1 MSEPQKLE
9 GPLIQLKG
17 IEKRYQSGEQE
28 VTVLHPL
35 DLCIQAGEMV
45 AIVGASGSGKS
56 TLMNLLGCLD
66 RPSAGQYL
74 FRGQDTAR
82 LDALALARLRCHHFG
97 FIFQRYH
104 LLPHLDATANVE
116 IPAVYAGTARAER
129 QQRARALLSRLG
141 LADRSHHRPGQLSG
155 GQQQRVSIA
164 RALANGGEVILAD
177 EPTGALDSHSGK
189 EVMAILKELH
199 AQGHTIILV
208 THDMAVA
215 NHADRIITLRDG
227 RVVED
232 SAQPAKSAD
241 QAGRI
246 DTLRDGRVVE
256 DSGQAAK
263 SANHA
268 DRIDTL
274 RDERAAEENGQDA
287 PAAQGTALPQAGVTK
302 AAGKP
307 SKGAIPPHIA
317 PAKGS
322 KLGWD
327 RYREAARMAVHA
339 MLAHRMRTFLTML
352 GIIIGI
358 AAVVSVVA
366 LGQGARAKV
375 INDINAMGTNTID
388 IFPGKDWGDEKAA
401 SIQTLNERDL
411 DALLGQPYLE
421 GASPQI
427 ATSGQLRYRNKTST
441 GNVVGV
447 GSDFF
452 RVKGMT
458 LTQGRLFDERDIQ
471 SRTAVAVVDGKT
483 IESLLGKEDPVGQVV
498 LVGTLP
504 VRIIGVVAQET
515 GFGRS
520 SQSVSIWLPYSAV
533 MSRLISQN
541 HFSQI
546 TIRVKDGIQPALA
559 EQAAV
564 ALLTQRHGVKDFF
577 TFSSD
582 SIIKSVEK
590 TTATMTLLVS
600 AIAVIS
606 LIVGGVGVMNIM
618 LVSVVERTREIG
630 IRIAVGAR
638 QSDILQQFLIEAV
651 MVSLLGGLLGIGLA
665 LLIGFV
671 FSLFVESFQMSF
683 SLFSI
688 LMAFGCSSLIGILFG
703 YLPARNAARLDPVE
717 ALARE

>member
-1 MSEPQKLE
+1 MSE
-9 GPLIQLKG
+9 PLIQLQG
-17 IEKRYQSGEQE
+17 IERCYQSGEQE
-28 VTVLHPL
+28 VTVLHPM
-35 DLCIQAGEMV
+35 DLTIEAGEMI

-66 RPSAGQYL
+66 RPSAGRYL
-74 FRGQDTAR
+74 FRGQDTAT
-82 LDALALARLRCHHFG
+82 LDALSLARLRCHHFG

-104 LLPHLDATANVE
+104 LLPHLNAAANVE
-116 IPAVYAGTARAER
+116 IPAVYAGASRPER
-129 QQRARALLSRLG
+129 QARSQALLARLG
-141 LADRSHHRPGQLSG
+141 LSDRSHHTPGQLSG

-177 EPTGALDSHSGK
+177 EPTGALDSQSGK

-215 NHADRIITLRDG
+215 SHADRIITLRDG
-227 RVVED
+227 RV
-232 SAQPAKSAD
+232 
-241 QAGRI
+241 
-246 DTLRDGRVVE
+246 LE
-256 DSGQAAK
+256 DSGKPATATAPLT
-263 SANHA
+263 SAP
-268 DRIDTL
+268 
-274 RDERAAEENGQDA
+274 
-287 PAAQGTALPQAGVTK
+287 PAARAG
-302 AAGKP
+302 GND
-307 SKGAIPPHIA
+307 
-317 PAKGS
+317 
-322 KLGWD
+322 WD
-327 RYREAARMAVHA
+327 RYREAGRMALHA

-366 LGQGARAKV
+366 LGQGTRAKV
-375 INDINAMGTNTID
+375 IDQINAMGTNTID

-401 SIQTLNERDL
+401 SIQTLNKRDL

-427 ATSGQLRYRNKTST
+427 ASPGQLRYRNKTSS
-441 GNVVGV
+441 GSIVGV

-452 RVKGMT
+452 RVKGMK
-458 LTQGRLFDERDIQ
+458 LTSGRLFDERDIQ
-471 SRTAVAVVDGKT
+471 NRAAVAVVDGKT
-483 IESLLGKEDPVGQVV
+483 IKSLLGEEDPVGQVV

-504 VRIIGVVAQET
+504 VRIIGVVEEET

-520 SQSVSIWLPYSAV
+520 SQSVNVWLPYSAV

-541 HFSQI
+541 HFSQL
-546 TIRVKDGIQPALA
+546 TIRVKDGVQPALA
-559 EQAAV
+559 EQAAIE
-564 ALLTQRHGVKDFF
+564 LLTQRHGVKDFF

-651 MVSLLGGLLGIGLA
+651 MVSLLGGLLGVGVS
-665 LLIGFV
+665 LLIGLL
-671 FSLFVESFQMSF
+671 FSLFVESIQMQF

>member
-1 MSEPQKLE
+1 M
-9 GPLIQLKG
+9 IQLKG
-17 IEKRYQSGEQE
+17 IERRYQSGEQE

-35 DLCIQAGEMV
+35 DLTIEAGEMI

-74 FRGQDTAR
+74 FRGQDTAT
-82 LDALALARLRCHHFG
+82 LDALSLARLRCHHFG

-104 LLPHLDATANVE
+104 LLPHLNAAANVE
-116 IPAVYAGTARAER
+116 IPAVYAGTSRPDRQARSN
-129 QQRARALLSRLG
+129 ALLTRLG
-141 LADRSHHRPGQLSG
+141 LSDRSHHTPGQLSG

-177 EPTGALDSHSGK
+177 EPTGALDSQSGK

-215 NHADRIITLRDG
+215 SHADRIITLRDG
-227 RVVED
+227 RV
-232 SAQPAKSAD
+232 
-241 QAGRI
+241 
-246 DTLRDGRVVE
+246 LE
-256 DSGQAAK
+256 DSGKPATTTA
-263 SANHA
+263 
-268 DRIDTL
+268 RL
-274 RDERAAEENGQDA
+274 
-287 PAAQGTALPQAGVTK
+287 PAASP
-302 AAGKP
+302 AARASGND
-307 SKGAIPPHIA
+307 
-317 PAKGS
+317 
-322 KLGWD
+322 WD
-327 RYREAARMAVHA
+327 RYREAGRMALHA

-375 INDINAMGTNTID
+375 VDQINAMGTNTID

-401 SIQTLNERDL
+401 SIQTLNKRDL

-427 ATSGQLRYRNKTST
+427 ASSGQLRYRNKTSS
-441 GNVVGV
+441 GSIVGV

-452 RVKGMT
+452 RVKGMK
-458 LTQGRLFDERDIQ
+458 LTSGRLFDERDIQ
-471 SRTAVAVVDGKT
+471 NRAAVAVVDGKT

-504 VRIIGVVAQET
+504 VRIIGVVEEET

-520 SQSVSIWLPYSAV
+520 SQSVNVWLPYSAV

-541 HFSQI
+541 HFSQL
-546 TIRVKDGIQPALA
+546 TIRVKDGVQPALA
-559 EQAAV
+559 EQAAIE
-564 ALLTQRHGVKDFF
+564 LLTQRHGVKDFF

-651 MVSLLGGLLGIGLA
+651 MVSLLGGMLGVGVSLFIGL
-665 LLIGFV
+665 L
-671 FSLFVESFQMSF
+671 FSLFVESIQMQF

>member
-1 MSEPQKLE
+1 M
-9 GPLIQLKG
+9 IQLKG
-17 IEKRYQSGEQE
+17 IERRYQSGEQE

-35 DLCIQAGEMV
+35 DLTIEAGEMI

-66 RPSAGQYL
+66 RPSSGQYL
-74 FRGQDTAR
+74 FRGQDTAT
-82 LDALALARLRCHHFG
+82 LDALSLARLRCHHFG

-104 LLPHLDATANVE
+104 LLPHLNAAANVE
-116 IPAVYAGTARAER
+116 IPAVYAGTPRTER
-129 QQRARALLSRLG
+129 QARSQALLTRLG
-141 LADRSHHRPGQLSG
+141 LSDRSHHTPSQLSG

-177 EPTGALDSHSGK
+177 EPTGALDSQSGK

-208 THDMAVA
+208 THDMEVA
-215 NHADRIITLRDG
+215 SHADRIITLKDG
-227 RVVED
+227 RV
-232 SAQPAKSAD
+232 Q
-241 QAGRI
+241 
-246 DTLRDGRVVE
+246 E
-256 DSGQAAK
+256 DSGRK
-263 SANHA
+263 
-268 DRIDTL
+268 
-274 RDERAAEENGQDA
+274 
-287 PAAQGTALPQAGVTK
+287 PAAAPVTPTAVP
-302 AAGKP
+302 AGKE
-307 SKGAIPPHIA
+307 GAGHD
-317 PAKGS
+317 
-322 KLGWD
+322 WD
-327 RYREAARMAVHA
+327 RYREAARMALHA

-375 INDINAMGTNTID
+375 IDQINAMGTNTID

-401 SIQTLNERDL
+401 SIQTLNKRDL

-427 ATSGQLRYRNKTST
+427 AAPGQLRYRNKTSS
-441 GNVVGV
+441 GSIVGV
-447 GSDFF
+447 GNDFF
-452 RVKGMT
+452 RVKGMK
-458 LTQGRLFDERDIQ
+458 LTNGRLFDERDIQ
-471 SRTAVAVVDGKT
+471 NRAAVAVVDGKT
-483 IESLLGKEDPVGQVV
+483 IESLLGKQDPVGQVV

-504 VRIIGVVAQET
+504 VRIIGVVEEET

-520 SQSVSIWLPYSAV
+520 SQSVNVWLPYSAV

-541 HFSQI
+541 HFSQL
-546 TIRVKDGIQPALA
+546 TIRVKDGVQPALA
-559 EQAAV
+559 EQAAIE
-564 ALLTQRHGVKDFF
+564 LLTQRHGVKDFF

-651 MVSLLGGLLGIGLA
+651 MVSLLGGMLGVGVSLFIGL
-665 LLIGFV
+665 L
-671 FSLFVESFQMSF
+671 FSLFVESIQMHF

>member
-1 MSEPQKLE
+1 MSEP
-9 GPLIQLKG
+9 LIRLKG
-17 IEKRYQSGEQE
+17 IERRYQSGEHE

-35 DLCIQAGEMV
+35 DLAIDAGEMV

-66 RPSAGQYL
+66 RPSGGQYL
-74 FRGQDTAR
+74 FRGQDTAT
-82 LDALALARLRCHHFG
+82 LDALSLARLRCHHFG

-104 LLPHLDATANVE
+104 LLPHLDAAANVE
-116 IPAVYAGTARAER
+116 IPAIYAGTARLDR
-129 QQRARALLSRLG
+129 QARARTLLTRLG
-141 LADRSHHRPGQLSG
+141 LQDRSHHRPGQLSG

-177 EPTGALDSHSGK
+177 EPTGALDSQSGK
-189 EVMAILKELH
+189 EVMTILKELH

-215 NHADRIITLRDG
+215 SHADRIITLRDG

-232 SAQPAKSAD
+232 SS
-241 QAGRI
+241 
-246 DTLRDGRVVE
+246 
-256 DSGQAAK
+256 
-263 SANHA
+263 H
-268 DRIDTL
+268 
-274 RDERAAEENGQDA
+274 RAADDNAASPSGAPAHPLPGDGSQLAAPSVGQDA
-287 PAAQGTALPQAGVTK
+287 QGTG
-302 AAGKP
+302 AAVRTA
-307 SKGAIPPHIA
+307 SR
-317 PAKGS
+317 
-322 KLGWD
+322 GWD
-327 RYREAARMAVHA
+327 RYREAGRMALHA

-375 INDINAMGTNTID
+375 IDDINAMGTNTID

-427 ATSGQLRYRNKTST
+427 ATSGQLRYRNKTSS
-441 GNVVGV
+441 GSVIGV
-447 GSDFF
+447 GNDFF

-458 LTQGRLFDERDIQ
+458 LTQGRLLDERDIRN
-471 SRTAVAVVDGKT
+471 RTAVAVVDGKT
-483 IESLLGKEDPVGQVV
+483 IESLLGKVDPVGQVV

-504 VRIIGVVAQET
+504 VRIVGVVTQET

-520 SQSVSIWLPYSAV
+520 SQSVNVWLPYSAV
-533 MSRLISQN
+533 MSRLLSQQ
-541 HFSQI
+541 HFTQI
-546 TIRVKDGIQPALA
+546 TIRVKDGVQPALA

-582 SIIKSVEK
+582 SIVKSVEK
-590 TTATMTLLVS
+590 TTATLTLLVS

-665 LLIGFV
+665 LLIGAL
-671 FSLFVESFQMSF
+671 FSLLVESFQMRF

>member
-1 MSEPQKLE
+1 MSE
-9 GPLIQLKG
+9 PLIQLKG
-17 IEKRYQSGEQE
+17 IERRYQSGEQE

-35 DLCIQAGEMV
+35 DLTIEAGEMI

-66 RPSAGQYL
+66 RPSSGQYL
-74 FRGQDTAR
+74 FRGQDTAT
-82 LDALALARLRCHHFG
+82 LDALSLARLRCHHFG

-104 LLPHLDATANVE
+104 LLPHLNAAANVE
-116 IPAVYAGTARAER
+116 IPAVYAGTPRAER
-129 QQRARALLSRLG
+129 QARSQALLTRLG
-141 LADRSHHRPGQLSG
+141 LRDRSHHTPSQLSG

-177 EPTGALDSHSGK
+177 EPTGALDSQSGK

-208 THDMAVA
+208 THDMEVA
-215 NHADRIITLRDG
+215 NHADRIITLKDG
-227 RVVED
+227 RV
-232 SAQPAKSAD
+232 Q
-241 QAGRI
+241 
-246 DTLRDGRVVE
+246 E
-256 DSGQAAK
+256 DSGRKPAAVPVTPT
-263 SANHA
+263 A
-268 DRIDTL
+268 
-274 RDERAAEENGQDA
+274 A
-287 PAAQGTALPQAGVTK
+287 PAGKEGAG
-302 AAGKP
+302 
-307 SKGAIPPHIA
+307 H
-317 PAKGS
+317 
-322 KLGWD
+322 GWD
-327 RYREAARMAVHA
+327 RYREAARMALHA

-375 INDINAMGTNTID
+375 IDQINAMGTNTID

-401 SIQTLNERDL
+401 SIQTLNKRDL

-427 ATSGQLRYRNKTST
+427 AAPGQLRYRNKTSS
-441 GNVVGV
+441 GSIVGV
-447 GSDFF
+447 GNDFF
-452 RVKGMT
+452 RVKGMK
-458 LTQGRLFDERDIQ
+458 LTNGRLFDERDIQ
-471 SRTAVAVVDGKT
+471 NRAAVAVVDGKT
-483 IESLLGKEDPVGQVV
+483 IESLLGKQDPVGQVV

-504 VRIIGVVAQET
+504 VRIIGVVEEET

-520 SQSVSIWLPYSAV
+520 SQSVNVWLPYSAV

-541 HFSQI
+541 HFSQL
-546 TIRVKDGIQPALA
+546 TIRVKDGVQPALA
-559 EQAAV
+559 EQAAIE
-564 ALLTQRHGVKDFF
+564 LLTQRHGVKDFF

-651 MVSLLGGLLGIGLA
+651 MVSLLGGMLGVGVSLFIGL
-665 LLIGFV
+665 L
-671 FSLFVESFQMSF
+671 FSLFVESIQMHF

>member
-1 MSEPQKLE
+1 MSE
-9 GPLIQLKG
+9 PLIQLKG
-17 IEKRYQSGEQE
+17 IERRYQSGEQE

-35 DLCIQAGEMV
+35 DLTIEAGEMI

-66 RPSAGQYL
+66 RPSSGQYL
-74 FRGQDTAR
+74 FRGQDTAT
-82 LDALALARLRCHHFG
+82 LDALSLARLRCHHFG

-104 LLPHLDATANVE
+104 LLPHLNAAANVE
-116 IPAVYAGTARAER
+116 IPAVYAGTPRAER
-129 QQRARALLSRLG
+129 QARSQALLTRLG
-141 LADRSHHRPGQLSG
+141 LSDRSHHTPSQLSG

-177 EPTGALDSHSGK
+177 EPTGALDSQSGK

-208 THDMAVA
+208 THDMEVA
-215 NHADRIITLRDG
+215 SHADRIITLKDG
-227 RVVED
+227 RV
-232 SAQPAKSAD
+232 Q
-241 QAGRI
+241 
-246 DTLRDGRVVE
+246 E
-256 DSGQAAK
+256 DSGRKQAAVPVTPT
-263 SANHA
+263 A
-268 DRIDTL
+268 
-274 RDERAAEENGQDA
+274 A
-287 PAAQGTALPQAGVTK
+287 PAGKEGAG
-302 AAGKP
+302 
-307 SKGAIPPHIA
+307 HD
-317 PAKGS
+317 
-322 KLGWD
+322 WD
-327 RYREAARMAVHA
+327 RYREAARMALHA

-375 INDINAMGTNTID
+375 IDQINAMGTNTID

-401 SIQTLNERDL
+401 SIQTLNKRDL

-427 ATSGQLRYRNKTST
+427 AAPGQLRYRNKTSS
-441 GNVVGV
+441 GSIVGV
-447 GSDFF
+447 GNDFF
-452 RVKGMT
+452 RVKGMK
-458 LTQGRLFDERDIQ
+458 LTNGRLFDERDIQ
-471 SRTAVAVVDGKT
+471 NRAAVAVVDGKT
-483 IESLLGKEDPVGQVV
+483 IESLLGKQDPVGQVV

-504 VRIIGVVAQET
+504 VRIIGVVEEET

-520 SQSVSIWLPYSAV
+520 SQSVNVWLPYSAV

-541 HFSQI
+541 HFSQL
-546 TIRVKDGIQPALA
+546 TIRVKDGVQPALA
-559 EQAAV
+559 EQAAIE
-564 ALLTQRHGVKDFF
+564 LLTQRHGVKDFF

-651 MVSLLGGLLGIGLA
+651 MVSLMGGMLGVGVSLFIGLL
-665 LLIGFV
+665 
-671 FSLFVESFQMSF
+671 FSLFVESIQMHF

>member
-1 MSEPQKLE
+1 MSEP
-9 GPLIQLKG
+9 LIRLKG
-17 IEKRYQSGEQE
+17 IERRYQSGEHE

-35 DLCIQAGEMV
+35 DLAIDAGEMV

-66 RPSAGQYL
+66 RPSGGQYL
-74 FRGQDTAR
+74 FRGQDTAT
-82 LDALALARLRCHHFG
+82 LDALSLARLRCHHFG

-104 LLPHLDATANVE
+104 LLPHLDAAANVE
-116 IPAVYAGTARAER
+116 IPAIYAGTARLDR
-129 QQRARALLSRLG
+129 QARARTLLTRLG
-141 LADRSHHRPGQLSG
+141 LQDRSHHRPGQLSG

-177 EPTGALDSHSGK
+177 EPTGALDSQSGK

-215 NHADRIITLRDG
+215 SHADRIITLRDG

-232 SAQPAKSAD
+232 SGHRATDDNAASPSGAPAHPLP
-241 QAGRI
+241 G
-246 DTLRDGRVVE
+246 DGSQLAPPSV
-256 DSGQAAK
+256 
-263 SANHA
+263 
-268 DRIDTL
+268 
-274 RDERAAEENGQDA
+274 GQDA
-287 PAAQGTALPQAGVTK
+287 QGT
-302 AAGKP
+302 
-307 SKGAIPPHIA
+307 GAVVRTA
-317 PAKGS
+317 S
-322 KLGWD
+322 RGWD
-327 RYREAARMAVHA
+327 RYREAGRMALHA

-375 INDINAMGTNTID
+375 IDDINAMGTNTID

-427 ATSGQLRYRNKTST
+427 ATSGQLRYRNKTSS
-441 GNVVGV
+441 GSVIGV
-447 GSDFF
+447 GNDFF

-458 LTQGRLFDERDIQ
+458 LTQGRLLDERDIRN
-471 SRTAVAVVDGKT
+471 RTAVAVVDGKT
-483 IESLLGKEDPVGQVV
+483 IESLLGKVDPVGQVV

-504 VRIIGVVAQET
+504 VRIVGVVTQET

-520 SQSVSIWLPYSAV
+520 SQSVNVWLPYSAV
-533 MSRLISQN
+533 MSRLLSQQ
-541 HFSQI
+541 HFTQI
-546 TIRVKDGIQPALA
+546 TIRVKDGVQSALA

-582 SIIKSVEK
+582 SIVKSVEK
-590 TTATMTLLVS
+590 TTATLTLLVS

-665 LLIGFV
+665 LLIGAL
-671 FSLFVESFQMSF
+671 FSLLVESFQMRF

>member
-1 MSEPQKLE
+1 MSET
-9 GPLIQLKG
+9 LIQLKG
-17 IEKRYQSGEQE
+17 IERRYQSGEHE

-35 DLCIQAGEMV
+35 DLTIEAGEMI

-74 FRGQDTAR
+74 FRGQDTAT
-82 LDALALARLRCHHFG
+82 LDALSLARLRCHHFG

-104 LLPHLDATANVE
+104 LLPHLNAAANVE
-116 IPAVYAGTARAER
+116 IPAVYAGASRPAR
-129 QQRARALLSRLG
+129 QARSQALLARLG
-141 LADRSHHRPGQLSG
+141 LSDRSHHTPGQLSG

-177 EPTGALDSHSGK
+177 EPTGALDSQSGK

-215 NHADRIITLRDG
+215 SHADRIITLRDG
-227 RVVED
+227 RV
-232 SAQPAKSAD
+232 
-241 QAGRI
+241 
-246 DTLRDGRVVE
+246 LE
-256 DSGQAAK
+256 DSGKPATATAPIQPAP
-263 SANHA
+263 
-268 DRIDTL
+268 
-274 RDERAAEENGQDA
+274 
-287 PAAQGTALPQAGVTK
+287 PAARAG
-302 AAGKP
+302 GND
-307 SKGAIPPHIA
+307 
-317 PAKGS
+317 
-322 KLGWD
+322 WD
-327 RYREAARMAVHA
+327 RYREAGRMALHA

-375 INDINAMGTNTID
+375 IEQINAMGTNTIE

-401 SIQTLNERDL
+401 SIQTLNKRDL

-427 ATSGQLRYRNKTST
+427 TSPGQLRYRNKTSS
-441 GNVVGV
+441 GSIVGV

-452 RVKGMT
+452 RVKGMK
-458 LTQGRLFDERDIQ
+458 LTSGRLFDERDIQ
-471 SRTAVAVVDGKT
+471 NRAAMAVVDSKT
-483 IESLLGKEDPVGQVV
+483 IKSLLGEKDPVGQVV

-504 VRIIGVVAQET
+504 VRIIGVVEEET

-520 SQSVSIWLPYSAV
+520 GQSVNIWLPYSAV

-541 HFSQI
+541 HFSQL
-546 TIRVKDGIQPALA
+546 TIRVKDGVQPALA
-559 EQAAV
+559 EQAV
-564 ALLTQRHGVKDFF
+564 IALLTQRHGVKDFF

-582 SIIKSVEK
+582 NIIKSVEK

-651 MVSLLGGLLGIGLA
+651 MVSLLGGMLGVGVS
-665 LLIGFV
+665 LLIGLL
-671 FSLFVESFQMSF
+671 FSLFVESIQMQF

>member
-1 MSEPQKLE
+1 MSE
-9 GPLIQLKG
+9 PLIQLKG
-17 IEKRYQSGEQE
+17 IERRYQSGEHE

-35 DLCIQAGEMV
+35 DLTIAAGEMV

-66 RPSAGQYL
+66 RPSGGQYL
-74 FRGQDTAR
+74 FRGQDTAG

-104 LLPHLDATANVE
+104 LLPHLDAAANVE
-116 IPAVYAGTARAER
+116 IPAIYAGTSRPER
-129 QQRARALLSRLG
+129 QIRARTLLTRLG
-141 LADRSHHRPGQLSG
+141 LSDRSHHRPGQLSG

-199 AQGHTIILV
+199 EQGHTIILV

-215 NHADRIITLRDG
+215 NHANRIITLRDG

-232 SAQPAKSAD
+232 SGQPAASPVISASQAHGEESQQIPQAAVD
-241 QAGRI
+241 QVSSG
-246 DTLRDGRVVE
+246 LP
-256 DSGQAAK
+256 GQAANQEVREP
-263 SANHA
+263 AP
-268 DRIDTL
+268 DRI
-274 RDERAAEENGQDA
+274 A
-287 PAAQGTALPQAGVTK
+287 TASVARR
-302 AAGKP
+302 
-307 SKGAIPPHIA
+307 
-317 PAKGS
+317 GS
-322 KLGWD
+322 QGWD
-327 RYREAARMAVHA
+327 RYREAGRMALHA

-375 INDINAMGTNTID
+375 IDDINAMGTNTID

-427 ATSGQLRYRNKTST
+427 ATSGQLRYRNKTSS
-441 GNVVGV
+441 GSVVGV

-458 LTQGRLFDERDIQ
+458 LTQGRLLDERDIR

-483 IESLLGKEDPVGQVV
+483 ITSLLGKTDPVGQVV

-504 VRIIGVVAQET
+504 VRIIGVVEEET

-520 SQSVSIWLPYSAV
+520 SQSVNVWLPYSAV

-541 HFSQI
+541 HFSQL
-546 TIRVKDGIQPALA
+546 TIRVKDGVQPALA

-582 SIIKSVEK
+582 SIVKSVEK
-590 TTATMTLLVS
+590 TTATLTLLVS

-665 LLIGFV
+665 MFIGFI
-671 FSLFVESFQMSF
+671 FSLLVESFQMRF

>member
-1 MSEPQKLE
+1 MSEP
-9 GPLIQLKG
+9 LIRLKG
-17 IEKRYQSGEQE
+17 IERRYQSGEHE

-35 DLCIQAGEMV
+35 DLAIDAGEMV

-66 RPSAGQYL
+66 RPSGGQYL
-74 FRGQDTAR
+74 FRGQDTAT
-82 LDALALARLRCHHFG
+82 LDALSLARLRCHHFG

-104 LLPHLDATANVE
+104 LLPHLDAAANVE
-116 IPAVYAGTARAER
+116 IPAIYAGTARLDR
-129 QQRARALLSRLG
+129 QARARTLLTRLG
-141 LADRSHHRPGQLSG
+141 LQDRSHHRPGQLSG

-177 EPTGALDSHSGK
+177 EPTGALDSQSGK

-215 NHADRIITLRDG
+215 SHADRIITLRDG

-232 SAQPAKSAD
+232 SGHRATDDNAASPSGAQAHPLP
-241 QAGRI
+241 G
-246 DTLRDGRVVE
+246 DG
-256 DSGQAAK
+256 SQLAAP
-263 SANHA
+263 SV
-268 DRIDTL
+268 
-274 RDERAAEENGQDA
+274 GQDA
-287 PAAQGTALPQAGVTK
+287 QGTG
-302 AAGKP
+302 AAVRTA
-307 SKGAIPPHIA
+307 SR
-317 PAKGS
+317 
-322 KLGWD
+322 GWD
-327 RYREAARMAVHA
+327 RYREAGRMALHA

-375 INDINAMGTNTID
+375 IDDINAMGTNTID

-427 ATSGQLRYRNKTST
+427 ATSGQLRYRNKTSS
-441 GNVVGV
+441 GSVIGV
-447 GSDFF
+447 GNDFF

-458 LTQGRLFDERDIQ
+458 LTQGRLLDERDIRN
-471 SRTAVAVVDGKT
+471 RTAVAVVDGKT
-483 IESLLGKEDPVGQVV
+483 IESLLGKVDPVGQVV

-504 VRIIGVVAQET
+504 VRIVGVVTQET

-520 SQSVSIWLPYSAV
+520 SQSVNVWLPYSAV
-533 MSRLISQN
+533 MSRLLSQQ
-541 HFSQI
+541 HFTQI
-546 TIRVKDGIQPALA
+546 TIRVKDGVQPALA

-582 SIIKSVEK
+582 SIVKSVEK
-590 TTATMTLLVS
+590 TTATLTLLVS

-665 LLIGFV
+665 LLIGAL
-671 FSLFVESFQMSF
+671 FSLLVESFQMRF

>member
-1 MSEPQKLE
+1 MSE
-9 GPLIQLKG
+9 PLIQLKG
-17 IEKRYQSGEQE
+17 IERRYQSGEQE

-35 DLCIQAGEMV
+35 DLTIEAGEMI

-66 RPSAGQYL
+66 RPSSGQYL
-74 FRGQDTAR
+74 FRGQDTAT
-82 LDALALARLRCHHFG
+82 LNALSLARLRCHHFG

-104 LLPHLDATANVE
+104 LLPHLNAAANVE
-116 IPAVYAGTARAER
+116 IPAVYAGTPRAER
-129 QQRARALLSRLG
+129 QARSQALLTRLG
-141 LADRSHHRPGQLSG
+141 LSDRSHHTPSQLSG

-177 EPTGALDSHSGK
+177 EPTGALDSQSGK

-208 THDMAVA
+208 THDMEVA
-215 NHADRIITLRDG
+215 SHADRIITLKDG
-227 RVVED
+227 RV
-232 SAQPAKSAD
+232 Q
-241 QAGRI
+241 
-246 DTLRDGRVVE
+246 E
-256 DSGQAAK
+256 DSGRKPAAVPV
-263 SANHA
+263 APTA
-268 DRIDTL
+268 
-274 RDERAAEENGQDA
+274 A
-287 PAAQGTALPQAGVTK
+287 PAGKEGAG
-302 AAGKP
+302 
-307 SKGAIPPHIA
+307 HD
-317 PAKGS
+317 
-322 KLGWD
+322 WD
-327 RYREAARMAVHA
+327 RYREAARMALHA

-375 INDINAMGTNTID
+375 IDQINAMGTNTID

-401 SIQTLNERDL
+401 SIQTLNKRDL

-427 ATSGQLRYRNKTST
+427 AAPGQLRYRNKTSS
-441 GNVVGV
+441 GSIVGV
-447 GSDFF
+447 GNDFF
-452 RVKGMT
+452 RVKGMK
-458 LTQGRLFDERDIQ
+458 LTNGRLFDERDIQ
-471 SRTAVAVVDGKT
+471 NRAAVAVVDGKT
-483 IESLLGKEDPVGQVV
+483 IESLLGKQDPVGQVV

-504 VRIIGVVAQET
+504 VRIIGVVEEET

-520 SQSVSIWLPYSAV
+520 SQSVNVWLPYSAV

-541 HFSQI
+541 HFSQL
-546 TIRVKDGIQPALA
+546 TIRVKDGVQPALA
-559 EQAAV
+559 EQAAIE
-564 ALLTQRHGVKDFF
+564 LLTQRHGVKDFF

-651 MVSLLGGLLGIGLA
+651 MVSLLGGMLGVGVSLFIGL
-665 LLIGFV
+665 L
-671 FSLFVESFQMSF
+671 FSLFVESIQMHF

>member
-1 MSEPQKLE
+1 MSE
-9 GPLIQLKG
+9 PLIQLKG
-17 IEKRYQSGEQE
+17 IERRYQSGEQE

-35 DLCIQAGEMV
+35 DLTIEAGEMI

-74 FRGQDTAR
+74 FRGQDTAT
-82 LDALALARLRCHHFG
+82 LDALSLARLRCHHFG

-104 LLPHLDATANVE
+104 LLPHLNAAANVE
-116 IPAVYAGTARAER
+116 IPAVYAGTSRPDRQARSN
-129 QQRARALLSRLG
+129 ALLTRLG
-141 LADRSHHRPGQLSG
+141 LSDRSHHTPGQLSG

-177 EPTGALDSHSGK
+177 EPTGALDSQSGK

-227 RVVED
+227 RV
-232 SAQPAKSAD
+232 
-241 QAGRI
+241 
-246 DTLRDGRVVE
+246 LE
-256 DSGQAAK
+256 DSGKPATTTARLPAV
-263 SANHA
+263 S
-268 DRIDTL
+268 
-274 RDERAAEENGQDA
+274 
-287 PAAQGTALPQAGVTK
+287 PAARASGND
-302 AAGKP
+302 
-307 SKGAIPPHIA
+307 
-317 PAKGS
+317 
-322 KLGWD
+322 WD
-327 RYREAARMAVHA
+327 RYREAGRMALHA

-375 INDINAMGTNTID
+375 VDQINAMGTNTID

-401 SIQTLNERDL
+401 SIQTLNKRDL

-427 ATSGQLRYRNKTST
+427 ASSGQLRYRNKTSS
-441 GNVVGV
+441 GSIVGV

-452 RVKGMT
+452 RVKGMK
-458 LTQGRLFDERDIQ
+458 LTSGRLFDERDIQ
-471 SRTAVAVVDGKT
+471 NRAAVAVVDGKT

-504 VRIIGVVAQET
+504 VRIIGVVEEET

-520 SQSVSIWLPYSAV
+520 SQSVNVWLPYSAV

-541 HFSQI
+541 HFSQL
-546 TIRVKDGIQPALA
+546 TIRVKDGVQPALA
-559 EQAAV
+559 EQAAIE
-564 ALLTQRHGVKDFF
+564 LLTQRHGVKDFF

-651 MVSLLGGLLGIGLA
+651 MVSLLGGMLGVGVSLFIGL
-665 LLIGFV
+665 L
-671 FSLFVESFQMSF
+671 FSLFVESIQMQF

>member
-1 MSEPQKLE
+1 MSE
-9 GPLIQLKG
+9 PLIQLRG
-17 IEKRYQSGEQE
+17 IERRYQSGEQE

-35 DLCIQAGEMV
+35 DLTIEAGEMI

-74 FRGQDTAR
+74 FRGQDTAT
-82 LDALALARLRCHHFG
+82 LDALSLARLRCHHFG

-104 LLPHLDATANVE
+104 LLPHLNAAANVE
-116 IPAVYAGTARAER
+116 IPAVYAGASRPER
-129 QQRARALLSRLG
+129 QARSQALLARLG
-141 LADRSHHRPGQLSG
+141 LSDRSHHTPGQLSG

-177 EPTGALDSHSGK
+177 EPTGALDSQSGK

-215 NHADRIITLRDG
+215 SHADRIITLRDG
-227 RVVED
+227 RV
-232 SAQPAKSAD
+232 
-241 QAGRI
+241 
-246 DTLRDGRVVE
+246 LE
-256 DSGQAAK
+256 DSGKPATATAPLQPAPPTA
-263 SANHA
+263 
-268 DRIDTL
+268 
-274 RDERAAEENGQDA
+274 RAGGND
-287 PAAQGTALPQAGVTK
+287 
-302 AAGKP
+302 
-307 SKGAIPPHIA
+307 
-317 PAKGS
+317 
-322 KLGWD
+322 WD
-327 RYREAARMAVHA
+327 RYREAGRMALHA

-375 INDINAMGTNTID
+375 IDQINAMGTNTID

-401 SIQTLNERDL
+401 SIQTLNKRDL

-427 ATSGQLRYRNKTST
+427 ASSGQLRYRNKTSS
-441 GNVVGV
+441 GSIVGV

-452 RVKGMT
+452 RVKGMK
-458 LTQGRLFDERDIQ
+458 LTSGRLFDERDIQ
-471 SRTAVAVVDGKT
+471 NRAAVAVVDGKT
-483 IESLLGKEDPVGQVV
+483 IKSLLGEEDPVGQVV

-504 VRIIGVVAQET
+504 VRIIGVVEEET

-520 SQSVSIWLPYSAV
+520 SQSVNVWLPYSAV

-541 HFSQI
+541 HFSQL
-546 TIRVKDGIQPALA
+546 TIRVKDGVQPALA
-559 EQAAV
+559 EQAAIE
-564 ALLTQRHGVKDFF
+564 LLTQRHGVKDFF

-651 MVSLLGGLLGIGLA
+651 MVSLLGGMLGVGVS
-665 LLIGFV
+665 LLIGLL
-671 FSLFVESFQMSF
+671 FSLFVESIQMQF

>member
-1 MSEPQKLE
+1 M
-9 GPLIQLKG
+9 IRLKG
-17 IEKRYQSGEQE
+17 IERRYQSGEHE

-35 DLCIQAGEMV
+35 DLAIDAGEMV

-66 RPSAGQYL
+66 RPSGGQYL
-74 FRGQDTAR
+74 FRGQDTAT
-82 LDALALARLRCHHFG
+82 LDALSLARLRCHHFG

-104 LLPHLDATANVE
+104 LLPHLDAAANVE
-116 IPAVYAGTARAER
+116 IPAIYAGTARLDR
-129 QQRARALLSRLG
+129 QARARTLLTRLG
-141 LADRSHHRPGQLSG
+141 LQDRSHHRPGQLSG

-177 EPTGALDSHSGK
+177 EPTGALDSQSGK

-215 NHADRIITLRDG
+215 SHADRIITLRDG

-232 SAQPAKSAD
+232 SGHRATDDNAASPSGAPAHPLP
-241 QAGRI
+241 G
-246 DTLRDGRVVE
+246 DGSQLAPPPV
-256 DSGQAAK
+256 
-263 SANHA
+263 
-268 DRIDTL
+268 
-274 RDERAAEENGQDA
+274 GQDA
-287 PAAQGTALPQAGVTK
+287 QGTG
-302 AAGKP
+302 AAVRTA
-307 SKGAIPPHIA
+307 SR
-317 PAKGS
+317 
-322 KLGWD
+322 GWD
-327 RYREAARMAVHA
+327 RYREAGRMALHA

-375 INDINAMGTNTID
+375 IDDINAMGTNTID

-427 ATSGQLRYRNKTST
+427 ATSGQLRYRNKTSS
-441 GNVVGV
+441 GSVIGV
-447 GSDFF
+447 GNDFF

-458 LTQGRLFDERDIQ
+458 LTQGRLLDERDIRN
-471 SRTAVAVVDGKT
+471 RTAVAVVDGKT
-483 IESLLGKEDPVGQVV
+483 IESLLGKVDPVGQVV

-504 VRIIGVVAQET
+504 VRIVGVVTQET

-520 SQSVSIWLPYSAV
+520 SQSVNVWLPYSAV
-533 MSRLISQN
+533 MSRLLSQQ
-541 HFSQI
+541 HFTQI
-546 TIRVKDGIQPALA
+546 TIRVKDGVQPALA

-582 SIIKSVEK
+582 SIVKSVEK
-590 TTATMTLLVS
+590 TTATLTLLVS

-665 LLIGFV
+665 LLIGAL
-671 FSLFVESFQMSF
+671 FSLLVESFQMRF

>member
-1 MSEPQKLE
+1 MSE
-9 GPLIQLKG
+9 PLIQLKG
-17 IEKRYQSGEQE
+17 IERRYQSGEQE

-35 DLCIQAGEMV
+35 DLTIEAGEMI

-74 FRGQDTAR
+74 FRGQDTAT
-82 LDALALARLRCHHFG
+82 LDALSLARLRCHHFG

-104 LLPHLDATANVE
+104 LLPHLNAAANVE
-116 IPAVYAGTARAER
+116 IPAVYAGTSRPDRQARS
-129 QQRARALLSRLG
+129 QALLARLG
-141 LADRSHHRPGQLSG
+141 LSDRSHHTPGQLSG

-177 EPTGALDSHSGK
+177 EPTGALDSQSGK

-199 AQGHTIILV
+199 VQGHTIILV

-215 NHADRIITLRDG
+215 SHADRIITLRDG
-227 RVVED
+227 RV
-232 SAQPAKSAD
+232 
-241 QAGRI
+241 
-246 DTLRDGRVVE
+246 LE
-256 DSGQAAK
+256 DSGKPATTTA
-263 SANHA
+263 
-268 DRIDTL
+268 RL
-274 RDERAAEENGQDA
+274 
-287 PAAQGTALPQAGVTK
+287 PAASP
-302 AAGKP
+302 AARASGND
-307 SKGAIPPHIA
+307 
-317 PAKGS
+317 
-322 KLGWD
+322 WD
-327 RYREAARMAVHA
+327 RYREAGRMALHA

-375 INDINAMGTNTID
+375 VDQINAMGTNTID

-401 SIQTLNERDL
+401 SIQTLNKRDL

-427 ATSGQLRYRNKTST
+427 ASSGQLRYRNKTSS
-441 GNVVGV
+441 GSIVGV

-452 RVKGMT
+452 RVKGMK
-458 LTQGRLFDERDIQ
+458 LTSGRLFDERDIQ
-471 SRTAVAVVDGKT
+471 NRAAVAVVDGKT

-504 VRIIGVVAQET
+504 VRIIGVVEEET

-520 SQSVSIWLPYSAV
+520 SQSVNVWLPYSAV

-541 HFSQI
+541 HFSQL
-546 TIRVKDGIQPALA
+546 TIRVKDGVQPALA
-559 EQAAV
+559 EQAAIE
-564 ALLTQRHGVKDFF
+564 LLTQRHGVKDFF

-651 MVSLLGGLLGIGLA
+651 MVSLLGGMLGVGVSLFIGL
-665 LLIGFV
+665 L
-671 FSLFVESFQMSF
+671 FSLFVESIQMQF

>member
-1 MSEPQKLE
+1 M
-9 GPLIQLKG
+9 IQLKG
-17 IEKRYQSGEQE
+17 IERRYQSGEQE

-35 DLCIQAGEMV
+35 DLTIEAGEMI

-66 RPSAGQYL
+66 SPSAGQYL
-74 FRGQDTAR
+74 FRGQDTAT
-82 LDALALARLRCHHFG
+82 LDALSLARLRCHHFG

-104 LLPHLDATANVE
+104 LLPHLNAAANVE
-116 IPAVYAGTARAER
+116 IPAVYAGTSRPDRQARSN
-129 QQRARALLSRLG
+129 ALLARLG
-141 LADRSHHRPGQLSG
+141 LSDRSHHTPGQLSG

-177 EPTGALDSHSGK
+177 EPTGALDSQSGK

-215 NHADRIITLRDG
+215 SHADRIITLRDG
-227 RVVED
+227 RV
-232 SAQPAKSAD
+232 
-241 QAGRI
+241 
-246 DTLRDGRVVE
+246 LE
-256 DSGQAAK
+256 DSGKPATTTA
-263 SANHA
+263 
-268 DRIDTL
+268 RL
-274 RDERAAEENGQDA
+274 
-287 PAAQGTALPQAGVTK
+287 PAASP
-302 AAGKP
+302 AARASGND
-307 SKGAIPPHIA
+307 
-317 PAKGS
+317 
-322 KLGWD
+322 WD
-327 RYREAARMAVHA
+327 RYREAGRMALHA

-375 INDINAMGTNTID
+375 VDQINAMGTNTID

-401 SIQTLNERDL
+401 SIQTLNKRDL

-427 ATSGQLRYRNKTST
+427 ASSGQLRYRNKTSS
-441 GNVVGV
+441 GSIVGV

-452 RVKGMT
+452 RVKGMK
-458 LTQGRLFDERDIQ
+458 LTSGRLFDERDIQ
-471 SRTAVAVVDGKT
+471 NRAAVAVVDGKT

-504 VRIIGVVAQET
+504 VRIIGVVEEET

-520 SQSVSIWLPYSAV
+520 SQSVNVWLPYSAV

-541 HFSQI
+541 HFSQL
-546 TIRVKDGIQPALA
+546 TIRVKDGVQPALA
-559 EQAAV
+559 EQAAIE
-564 ALLTQRHGVKDFF
+564 LLTQRHGVKDFF

-651 MVSLLGGLLGIGLA
+651 MVSLLGGMLGVGVSLFIGL
-665 LLIGFV
+665 L
-671 FSLFVESFQMSF
+671 FSLFVESIQMQF

>member
-1 MSEPQKLE
+1 MSE
-9 GPLIQLKG
+9 PLIQLKG
-17 IEKRYQSGEQE
+17 IERRYQSGEQE

-35 DLCIQAGEMV
+35 DLTIEAGEMI

-66 RPSAGQYL
+66 RPSSGQYL
-74 FRGQDTAR
+74 FRGQDTAT
-82 LDALALARLRCHHFG
+82 LDALSLARLRCHHFG

-104 LLPHLDATANVE
+104 LLPHLNAAANVE
-116 IPAVYAGTARAER
+116 IPAVYAGTPRAER
-129 QQRARALLSRLG
+129 QARSQALLTRLG
-141 LADRSHHRPGQLSG
+141 LSDRSHHTPSQLSG

-177 EPTGALDSHSGK
+177 EPTGALDSQSGK

-208 THDMAVA
+208 THDMEVA
-215 NHADRIITLRDG
+215 SHADRIITLKDG
-227 RVVED
+227 RM
-232 SAQPAKSAD
+232 Q
-241 QAGRI
+241 
-246 DTLRDGRVVE
+246 E
-256 DSGQAAK
+256 DSGCKPAAVPVTPT
-263 SANHA
+263 A
-268 DRIDTL
+268 
-274 RDERAAEENGQDA
+274 A
-287 PAAQGTALPQAGVTK
+287 PAGKEGAG
-302 AAGKP
+302 
-307 SKGAIPPHIA
+307 HD
-317 PAKGS
+317 
-322 KLGWD
+322 WD
-327 RYREAARMAVHA
+327 RYREAARMALHA

-375 INDINAMGTNTID
+375 IDQINAMGTNTID

-401 SIQTLNERDL
+401 SIQTLNKRDL

-427 ATSGQLRYRNKTST
+427 AAPGQLRYRNKTSS
-441 GNVVGV
+441 GSIVGV
-447 GSDFF
+447 GNDFF
-452 RVKGMT
+452 RVKGMK
-458 LTQGRLFDERDIQ
+458 LTNGRLFDERDIQ
-471 SRTAVAVVDGKT
+471 NRAAVAVVDGKT
-483 IESLLGKEDPVGQVV
+483 IESLLGKQDPVGQVV

-504 VRIIGVVAQET
+504 VRIIGVVEEET

-520 SQSVSIWLPYSAV
+520 SQSVNVWLPYSAV

-541 HFSQI
+541 HFSQL
-546 TIRVKDGIQPALA
+546 TIRVKDGVQPALA
-559 EQAAV
+559 EQAAIE
-564 ALLTQRHGVKDFF
+564 LLTQRHGVKDFF

-651 MVSLLGGLLGIGLA
+651 MVSLLGGMLGVGVSLFIGL
-665 LLIGFV
+665 L
-671 FSLFVESFQMSF
+671 FSLFVESIQMHF

>member
-1 MSEPQKLE
+1 MSEP
-9 GPLIQLKG
+9 LIRLKG
-17 IEKRYQSGEQE
+17 IERRYQSGEHE

-35 DLCIQAGEMV
+35 DLAIDAGEMV

-66 RPSAGQYL
+66 HPSGGQYL
-74 FRGQDTAR
+74 FRGQDTAT
-82 LDALALARLRCHHFG
+82 LDALSLARLRCHHFG

-104 LLPHLDATANVE
+104 LLPHLDAAANVE
-116 IPAVYAGTARAER
+116 IPAIYAGTARLDR
-129 QQRARALLSRLG
+129 QARARTLLTRLG
-141 LADRSHHRPGQLSG
+141 LQDRSHHRPGQLSG

-177 EPTGALDSHSGK
+177 EPTGALDSQSGK

-215 NHADRIITLRDG
+215 SHADRIITLRDG

-232 SAQPAKSAD
+232 SGHRATDDNAASPSGAPAHPLP
-241 QAGRI
+241 G
-246 DTLRDGRVVE
+246 DG
-256 DSGQAAK
+256 SQLAAPPV
-263 SANHA
+263 
-268 DRIDTL
+268 
-274 RDERAAEENGQDA
+274 GQDA
-287 PAAQGTALPQAGVTK
+287 QGTG
-302 AAGKP
+302 AAVRTA
-307 SKGAIPPHIA
+307 SR
-317 PAKGS
+317 
-322 KLGWD
+322 GWD
-327 RYREAARMAVHA
+327 RYREAGRMALHA

-375 INDINAMGTNTID
+375 IDDINAMGTNTID

-427 ATSGQLRYRNKTST
+427 ATSGQLRYRNKTSS
-441 GNVVGV
+441 GSVIGV
-447 GSDFF
+447 GNDFF

-458 LTQGRLFDERDIQ
+458 LTQGRLLDERDIRN
-471 SRTAVAVVDGKT
+471 RTAVAVVDGKT
-483 IESLLGKEDPVGQVV
+483 IESLLGQVDPVGQVV

-504 VRIIGVVAQET
+504 VRIVGVVTQET

-520 SQSVSIWLPYSAV
+520 SQSVNVWLPYSAV
-533 MSRLISQN
+533 MSRLLSQQ
-541 HFSQI
+541 HFTQI
-546 TIRVKDGIQPALA
+546 TIRVKDGVQPALA

-582 SIIKSVEK
+582 SIVKSVEK
-590 TTATMTLLVS
+590 TTATLTLLVS

-665 LLIGFV
+665 LLIGAL
-671 FSLFVESFQMSF
+671 FSLLVESFQMRF

>member
-1 MSEPQKLE
+1 MSEP
-9 GPLIQLKG
+9 LIRLKG
-17 IEKRYQSGEQE
+17 IERRYQSGEHE

-35 DLCIQAGEMV
+35 DLAIDAGEMV

-66 RPSAGQYL
+66 HPSGGQYL
-74 FRGQDTAR
+74 FRGQDTAT
-82 LDALALARLRCHHFG
+82 LDALSLARLRCHHFG

-104 LLPHLDATANVE
+104 LLPHLDAAANVE
-116 IPAVYAGTARAER
+116 IPAIYAGTARLDR
-129 QQRARALLSRLG
+129 QARARTLLTRLG
-141 LADRSHHRPGQLSG
+141 LQDRSHHRPGQLSG

-177 EPTGALDSHSGK
+177 EPTGALDSQSGK

-215 NHADRIITLRDG
+215 SHADRIITLRDG

-232 SAQPAKSAD
+232 SGHRATDDNAASPSGAPAHPLP
-241 QAGRI
+241 G
-246 DTLRDGRVVE
+246 DGSQLAPPPV
-256 DSGQAAK
+256 
-263 SANHA
+263 
-268 DRIDTL
+268 
-274 RDERAAEENGQDA
+274 GQDA
-287 PAAQGTALPQAGVTK
+287 QGTG
-302 AAGKP
+302 AAVRTA
-307 SKGAIPPHIA
+307 SR
-317 PAKGS
+317 
-322 KLGWD
+322 GWD
-327 RYREAARMAVHA
+327 RYREAGRMALHA

-375 INDINAMGTNTID
+375 IDDINAMGTNTID

-427 ATSGQLRYRNKTST
+427 ATSGQLRYRNKTSS
-441 GNVVGV
+441 GSVIGV
-447 GSDFF
+447 GNDFF

-458 LTQGRLFDERDIQ
+458 LTQGRLLDERDIRN
-471 SRTAVAVVDGKT
+471 RTAVAVVDGKT
-483 IESLLGKEDPVGQVV
+483 IESLLGKVDPVGQVV

-504 VRIIGVVAQET
+504 VRIVGVVTQEI

-520 SQSVSIWLPYSAV
+520 SQSVNVWLPYSAV
-533 MSRLISQN
+533 MSRLLSQQ
-541 HFSQI
+541 HFTQI
-546 TIRVKDGIQPALA
+546 TIRVKDGVQPALA

-582 SIIKSVEK
+582 SIVKSVEK
-590 TTATMTLLVS
+590 TTATLTLLVS

-665 LLIGFV
+665 LLIGAL
-671 FSLFVESFQMSF
+671 FSLLVESFQMRF

>member
-1 MSEPQKLE
+1 MSEP
-9 GPLIQLKG
+9 LIRLKG
-17 IEKRYQSGEQE
+17 IERRYQSGEHE

-35 DLCIQAGEMV
+35 DLAIDAGEMV

-66 RPSAGQYL
+66 RPSGGQYL
-74 FRGQDTAR
+74 FRGQDTAT
-82 LDALALARLRCHHFG
+82 LDALSLARLRCHHFG

-104 LLPHLDATANVE
+104 LLPHLDAAANVE
-116 IPAVYAGTARAER
+116 IPAIYAGTARLDR
-129 QQRARALLSRLG
+129 QARARTLLTRLG
-141 LADRSHHRPGQLSG
+141 LQDRSHHRPGQLSG

-177 EPTGALDSHSGK
+177 EPTGALDSQSGK

-215 NHADRIITLRDG
+215 SHADRIITLRDG

-232 SAQPAKSAD
+232 SGHRATDDNAPSPSGAPAHP
-241 QAGRI
+241 
-246 DTLRDGRVVE
+246 LPVDGSQLAPPPV
-256 DSGQAAK
+256 
-263 SANHA
+263 
-268 DRIDTL
+268 
-274 RDERAAEENGQDA
+274 GQDA
-287 PAAQGTALPQAGVTK
+287 QGTG
-302 AAGKP
+302 AAVRTA
-307 SKGAIPPHIA
+307 SR
-317 PAKGS
+317 
-322 KLGWD
+322 GWD
-327 RYREAARMAVHA
+327 RYREAGRMALHA

-375 INDINAMGTNTID
+375 IDDINAMGTNTID

-427 ATSGQLRYRNKTST
+427 ATSGQLRYRNKTSS
-441 GNVVGV
+441 GSVIGV
-447 GSDFF
+447 GNDFF

-458 LTQGRLFDERDIQ
+458 LTQGRLLDERDIRN
-471 SRTAVAVVDGKT
+471 RTAVAVVDGKT
-483 IESLLGKEDPVGQVV
+483 IESLLGQVDPVGQVV

-504 VRIIGVVAQET
+504 VRIVGVVTQET

-520 SQSVSIWLPYSAV
+520 SQSVNVWLPYSAV
-533 MSRLISQN
+533 MSRLLSQQ
-541 HFSQI
+541 HFTQI
-546 TIRVKDGIQPALA
+546 TIRVKDGVQPALA

-582 SIIKSVEK
+582 SIVKSVEK
-590 TTATMTLLVS
+590 TTATLTLLVS

-665 LLIGFV
+665 LLIGAL
-671 FSLFVESFQMSF
+671 FSLLVESFQMRF

>member
-1 MSEPQKLE
+1 M
-9 GPLIQLKG
+9 IQLKG
-17 IEKRYQSGEQE
+17 IERRYQSGEQE

-35 DLCIQAGEMV
+35 DLTIEAGEMI

-66 RPSAGQYL
+66 RPSSGQYL
-74 FRGQDTAR
+74 FRGQDTAT
-82 LDALALARLRCHHFG
+82 LDALSLARLRCHHFG

-104 LLPHLDATANVE
+104 LLPHLNAAANVE
-116 IPAVYAGTARAER
+116 IPAVYAGTPRAER
-129 QQRARALLSRLG
+129 QARSQALLTRLG
-141 LADRSHHRPGQLSG
+141 LSDRSHHTPSQLSG

-177 EPTGALDSHSGK
+177 EPTGALDSQSGK

-208 THDMAVA
+208 THDMEVA
-215 NHADRIITLRDG
+215 SHADRIITLKDG
-227 RVVED
+227 RV
-232 SAQPAKSAD
+232 Q
-241 QAGRI
+241 
-246 DTLRDGRVVE
+246 E
-256 DSGQAAK
+256 DSGRKPAAVPV
-263 SANHA
+263 
-268 DRIDTL
+268 TPTT
-274 RDERAAEENGQDA
+274 A
-287 PAAQGTALPQAGVTK
+287 PAGKEGAG
-302 AAGKP
+302 
-307 SKGAIPPHIA
+307 HD
-317 PAKGS
+317 
-322 KLGWD
+322 WD
-327 RYREAARMAVHA
+327 RYREAARMALHA

-375 INDINAMGTNTID
+375 IDQINAMGTNTID

-401 SIQTLNERDL
+401 SIQTLNKRDL

-427 ATSGQLRYRNKTST
+427 AAPGQLRYRNKTSS
-441 GNVVGV
+441 GSIVGV
-447 GSDFF
+447 GNDFF
-452 RVKGMT
+452 RVKGMK
-458 LTQGRLFDERDIQ
+458 LTNGRLFDERDIQ
-471 SRTAVAVVDGKT
+471 NRAAVAVVDGKT
-483 IESLLGKEDPVGQVV
+483 IESLLGKQDPVGQVV

-504 VRIIGVVAQET
+504 VRIIGVVEEET

-520 SQSVSIWLPYSAV
+520 SQSVNVWLPYSAV

-541 HFSQI
+541 HFSQL
-546 TIRVKDGIQPALA
+546 TIRVKDGVQPALA
-559 EQAAV
+559 EQAAIE
-564 ALLTQRHGVKDFF
+564 LLTQRHGVKDFF

-651 MVSLLGGLLGIGLA
+651 MVSLLGGMLGVGVSLFIGL
-665 LLIGFV
+665 L
-671 FSLFVESFQMSF
+671 FSLFVESIQMHF

>member
-1 MSEPQKLE
+1 MSEPLSQL
-9 GPLIQLKG
+9 PLIQLKG
-17 IEKRYQSGEQE
+17 VERRYQSGDSE

-35 DLCIQAGEMV
+35 DLTIAAGEMI

-66 RPSAGQYL
+66 SPSSGQYL
-74 FRGQDTAR
+74 FRGQDTATM
-82 LDALALARLRCHHFG
+82 DALALARLRCHHFG

-104 LLPHLDATANVE
+104 LLPHLDAAANVE
-116 IPAVYAGTARAER
+116 IPAVYAGTSRPDRQARAR
-129 QQRARALLSRLG
+129 QLLDRLG
-141 LADRSHHRPGQLSG
+141 LRDRSHHTPGQLSG

-177 EPTGALDSHSGK
+177 EPTGALDSQSGK

-208 THDMAVA
+208 THDMDVA
-215 NHADRIITLRDG
+215 SHADRIITLKDG
-227 RVVED
+227 RVE
-232 SAQPAKSAD
+232 Q
-241 QAGRI
+241 
-246 DTLRDGRVVE
+246 
-256 DSGQAAK
+256 DSGPRQTA
-263 SANHA
+263 
-268 DRIDTL
+268 TL
-274 RDERAAEENGQDA
+274 A
-287 PAAQGTALPQAGVTK
+287 PTTAVDPKKIV
-302 AAGKP
+302 P
-307 SKGAIPPHIA
+307 NKGAIGHD
-317 PAKGS
+317 
-322 KLGWD
+322 WD
-327 RYREAARMAVHA
+327 RYREAGRMAIHA

-375 INDINAMGTNTID
+375 IDQINAMGTNTIE
-388 IFPGKDWGDEKAA
+388 IFPGKGWGDEKMA
-401 SIQTLNERDL
+401 SIQTLNKGDL
-411 DALLGQPYLE
+411 DALLGQPYLA
-421 GASPQI
+421 GASPEI
-427 ATSGQLRYRNKTST
+427 GSSGQLRYRNKTNS
-441 GNVVGV
+441 GSVSGV
-447 GSDFF
+447 GNDYFK
-452 RVKGMT
+452 VKGMT
-458 LTQGRLFDERDIQ
+458 LVSGRLLEWQDIQ
-471 SRTAVAVVDGKT
+471 QRAAVAVVDKKSIT
-483 IESLLGKEDPVGQVV
+483 SLLGKDDPVGKVV

-504 VRIIGVVAQET
+504 VRIVGVVSQET
-515 GFGRS
+515 GFGPS
-520 SQSVSIWLPYSAV
+520 SQSVNIWLPYSAV
-533 MSRLISQN
+533 MSRLISQH

-546 TIRVKDGIQPALA
+546 TIRVKDGVQPALA
-559 EQAAV
+559 EQAV
-564 ALLTQRHGVKDFF
+564 IELITKRHGVKDFF

-590 TTATMTLLVS
+590 TTATMTLMVS

-630 IRIAVGAR
+630 IRMAVGAR

-651 MVSLLGGLLGIGLA
+651 MVSLLGGIFGVGLSLGIGA
-665 LLIGFV
+665 L
-671 FSLFVESFQMSF
+671 FSLLVDTIKMQF

-703 YLPARNAARLDPVE
+703 YLPARNAARLDPVV

>member
-1 MSEPQKLE
+1 MSE
-9 GPLIQLKG
+9 PLIQLKG
-17 IEKRYQSGEQE
+17 IERRYQSGEQE

-35 DLCIQAGEMV
+35 DLTIEAGEMI

-74 FRGQDTAR
+74 FRGQDTAT
-82 LDALALARLRCHHFG
+82 LDALSLARLRCHHFG

-104 LLPHLDATANVE
+104 LLPHLNAAANVE
-116 IPAVYAGTARAER
+116 IPAVYAGTSRPDRQARSN
-129 QQRARALLSRLG
+129 ALLARLG
-141 LADRSHHRPGQLSG
+141 LSDRSHHTPGQLSG

-177 EPTGALDSHSGK
+177 EPTGALDSQSGK

-215 NHADRIITLRDG
+215 SHADRIITLRDG
-227 RVVED
+227 RV
-232 SAQPAKSAD
+232 
-241 QAGRI
+241 
-246 DTLRDGRVVE
+246 LE
-256 DSGQAAK
+256 DSGKPATTTARLPAASPAAK
-263 SANHA
+263 ASGN
-268 DRIDTL
+268 D
-274 RDERAAEENGQDA
+274 
-287 PAAQGTALPQAGVTK
+287 
-302 AAGKP
+302 
-307 SKGAIPPHIA
+307 
-317 PAKGS
+317 
-322 KLGWD
+322 WD
-327 RYREAARMAVHA
+327 RYREAGRMALHA

-375 INDINAMGTNTID
+375 VDQINAMGTNTID

-401 SIQTLNERDL
+401 SIQTLNKRDL

-427 ATSGQLRYRNKTST
+427 ASSGQLRYRNKTSS
-441 GNVVGV
+441 GSIVGV

-452 RVKGMT
+452 RVKGMK
-458 LTQGRLFDERDIQ
+458 LTSGRLFDERDIQ
-471 SRTAVAVVDGKT
+471 NRAAVAVVDGKT

-504 VRIIGVVAQET
+504 VRIIGVVEEET

-520 SQSVSIWLPYSAV
+520 SQSVNVWLPYSAV

-541 HFSQI
+541 HFSQL
-546 TIRVKDGIQPALA
+546 TIRVKDGVQPALA
-559 EQAAV
+559 EQAAIE
-564 ALLTQRHGVKDFF
+564 LLTQRHGVKDFF

-651 MVSLLGGLLGIGLA
+651 MVSLLGGMLGVGVSLFIGL
-665 LLIGFV
+665 L
-671 FSLFVESFQMSF
+671 FSLFVESIQMQF

>member
-1 MSEPQKLE
+1 MSEP
-9 GPLIQLKG
+9 LIRLKG
-17 IEKRYQSGEQE
+17 IERRYQSGEHE

-35 DLCIQAGEMV
+35 DLAIDAGEMV

-66 RPSAGQYL
+66 RPSGGQYL
-74 FRGQDTAR
+74 FRGQDTAT
-82 LDALALARLRCHHFG
+82 LDALSLARLRCHHFG

-104 LLPHLDATANVE
+104 LLPHLDAAANVE
-116 IPAVYAGTARAER
+116 IPAIYAGTARLDR
-129 QQRARALLSRLG
+129 QARARTLLTRLG
-141 LADRSHHRPGQLSG
+141 LQDRSHHRPGQLSG

-177 EPTGALDSHSGK
+177 EPTGALDSQSGK

-215 NHADRIITLRDG
+215 SHADRIITLRDG

-232 SAQPAKSAD
+232 SGHRATDDNAASASGAPAHPLP
-241 QAGRI
+241 G
-246 DTLRDGRVVE
+246 DGSQLAPPSV
-256 DSGQAAK
+256 
-263 SANHA
+263 
-268 DRIDTL
+268 
-274 RDERAAEENGQDA
+274 GQDA
-287 PAAQGTALPQAGVTK
+287 QGT
-302 AAGKP
+302 
-307 SKGAIPPHIA
+307 GAVVRTA
-317 PAKGS
+317 S
-322 KLGWD
+322 RGWD
-327 RYREAARMAVHA
+327 RYREAGRMALHA

-375 INDINAMGTNTID
+375 IDDINAMGTNTID

-427 ATSGQLRYRNKTST
+427 ATSGQLRYRNKTSS
-441 GNVVGV
+441 GSVIGV
-447 GSDFF
+447 GNDFF

-458 LTQGRLFDERDIQ
+458 LTQGRLLDERDIRN
-471 SRTAVAVVDGKT
+471 RTAVAVVDGKT
-483 IESLLGKEDPVGQVV
+483 IESLLGQVDPVGQVV

-504 VRIIGVVAQET
+504 VRIVGVVTQET

-520 SQSVSIWLPYSAV
+520 SQSVNVWLPYSAV
-533 MSRLISQN
+533 MSRLLSQQ
-541 HFSQI
+541 HFTQI
-546 TIRVKDGIQPALA
+546 TIRVKDGVQPALA

-582 SIIKSVEK
+582 SIVKSVEK
-590 TTATMTLLVS
+590 TTATLTLLVS

-665 LLIGFV
+665 LLIGAL
-671 FSLFVESFQMSF
+671 FSLLVESFQMRF

>member
-1 MSEPQKLE
+1 MSEP
-9 GPLIQLKG
+9 LIRLKG
-17 IEKRYQSGEQE
+17 IERRYQSGEHE

-35 DLCIQAGEMV
+35 DLAIDAGEMV

-66 RPSAGQYL
+66 RPSGGQYL
-74 FRGQDTAR
+74 FRGQDTAT
-82 LDALALARLRCHHFG
+82 LDALSLARLRCHHFG

-104 LLPHLDATANVE
+104 LLPHLDAAANVE
-116 IPAVYAGTARAER
+116 IPAIYAGTARLDR
-129 QQRARALLSRLG
+129 QARARTLLTRLG
-141 LADRSHHRPGQLSG
+141 LQDRSHHRPGQLSG

-177 EPTGALDSHSGK
+177 EPTGALDSQSGK
-189 EVMAILKELH
+189 EVMTILKELH

-215 NHADRIITLRDG
+215 SHADRIITLRDG

-232 SAQPAKSAD
+232 SGHRATDDNAASPSGAPAHPQPS
-241 QAGRI
+241 
-246 DTLRDGRVVE
+246 DGSQLAPPPV
-256 DSGQAAK
+256 
-263 SANHA
+263 
-268 DRIDTL
+268 
-274 RDERAAEENGQDA
+274 GQDA
-287 PAAQGTALPQAGVTK
+287 QATGAAVRTA
-302 AAGKP
+302 
-307 SKGAIPPHIA
+307 SR
-317 PAKGS
+317 
-322 KLGWD
+322 GWD
-327 RYREAARMAVHA
+327 RYREAGRMALHA

-375 INDINAMGTNTID
+375 IDDINAMGTNTID

-427 ATSGQLRYRNKTST
+427 ATSGQLRYRNKTSS
-441 GNVVGV
+441 GSVIGV
-447 GSDFF
+447 GNDFF

-458 LTQGRLFDERDIQ
+458 LTQGRLLDERDIRN
-471 SRTAVAVVDGKT
+471 RTAVAVVDGKT
-483 IESLLGKEDPVGQVV
+483 IESLLGQVDPVGQVV

-504 VRIIGVVAQET
+504 VRIVGVVTQET

-520 SQSVSIWLPYSAV
+520 SQSVNVWLPYSAV
-533 MSRLISQN
+533 MSRLLSQQ
-541 HFSQI
+541 HFTQI
-546 TIRVKDGIQPALA
+546 TIRVKDGVQPALA

-582 SIIKSVEK
+582 SIVKSVEK
-590 TTATMTLLVS
+590 TTATLTLLVS

-665 LLIGFV
+665 LLIGAL
-671 FSLFVESFQMSF
+671 FSLLVESFQMRF

>member
-1 MSEPQKLE
+1 MSEP
-9 GPLIQLKG
+9 LIRLKG
-17 IEKRYQSGEQE
+17 IERRYQSGEHE

-35 DLCIQAGEMV
+35 DLAIDAGEMV

-66 RPSAGQYL
+66 RPSGGQYL
-74 FRGQDTAR
+74 FRGQDTAT
-82 LDALALARLRCHHFG
+82 LDALSLARLRCHHFG

-104 LLPHLDATANVE
+104 LLPHLDAAANVE
-116 IPAVYAGTARAER
+116 IPAIYAGTARLDR
-129 QQRARALLSRLG
+129 QARARTLLTRLG
-141 LADRSHHRPGQLSG
+141 LQDRSHHRPGQLSG

-177 EPTGALDSHSGK
+177 EPTGALDSQSGK

-215 NHADRIITLRDG
+215 SHADRIITLRDG

-232 SAQPAKSAD
+232 SS
-241 QAGRI
+241 
-246 DTLRDGRVVE
+246 
-256 DSGQAAK
+256 
-263 SANHA
+263 H
-268 DRIDTL
+268 
-274 RDERAAEENGQDA
+274 RAADDNAASPSGAPAHPLPGDGSQLAAPSVGQDA
-287 PAAQGTALPQAGVTK
+287 QGTG
-302 AAGKP
+302 AAVRTA
-307 SKGAIPPHIA
+307 SR
-317 PAKGS
+317 
-322 KLGWD
+322 GWD
-327 RYREAARMAVHA
+327 RYREAGRMALHA

-375 INDINAMGTNTID
+375 IDDINAMGTNTID

-427 ATSGQLRYRNKTST
+427 ATSGQLRYRNKTSS
-441 GNVVGV
+441 GSVIGV
-447 GSDFF
+447 GNDFF

-458 LTQGRLFDERDIQ
+458 LTQGRLLDERDIRN
-471 SRTAVAVVDGKT
+471 RTAVAVVDGKT
-483 IESLLGKEDPVGQVV
+483 IESLLGKVDPVGQVV

-504 VRIIGVVAQET
+504 VRIVGVVTQET

-520 SQSVSIWLPYSAV
+520 SQSVNVWLPYSAV
-533 MSRLISQN
+533 MSRLLSQQ
-541 HFSQI
+541 HFTQI
-546 TIRVKDGIQPALA
+546 TIRVKDGVQPALA

-577 TFSSD
+577 IFSSD
-582 SIIKSVEK
+582 SIVKSVEK
-590 TTATMTLLVS
+590 TTATLTLLVS

-665 LLIGFV
+665 LLIGAL
-671 FSLFVESFQMSF
+671 FSLLVESFQMRF

>member
-1 MSEPQKLE
+1 VSE
-9 GPLIQLKG
+9 PLIQLKG
-17 IEKRYQSGEQE
+17 IERRYQSGEHE

-35 DLCIQAGEMV
+35 DLTIAAGEMV

-66 RPSAGQYL
+66 RPSGGQYL
-74 FRGQDTAR
+74 FRGQDTAG

-104 LLPHLDATANVE
+104 LLPHLDAAANVE
-116 IPAVYAGTARAER
+116 IPAIYAGTSRPER
-129 QQRARALLSRLG
+129 QIRARTLLTRLG
-141 LADRSHHRPGQLSG
+141 LSDRSHHRPGQLSG

-215 NHADRIITLRDG
+215 NHANRIITLRDG

-232 SAQPAKSAD
+232 SGQPAANPPISPDKAHGVKERQQIP
-241 QAGRI
+241 QA
-246 DTLRDGRVVE
+246 T
-256 DSGQAAK
+256 
-263 SANHA
+263 
-268 DRIDTL
+268 
-274 RDERAAEENGQDA
+274 AEQLSC
-287 PAAQGTALPQAGVTK
+287 ALPRPATGQK
-302 AAGKP
+302 AREP
-307 SKGAIPPHIA
+307 A
-317 PAKGS
+317 PDRLPTASVAKRGS
-322 KLGWD
+322 QGWD
-327 RYREAARMAVHA
+327 RYREAGRMALHA

-427 ATSGQLRYRNKTST
+427 ATSGQLRYRNKTSS
-441 GNVVGV
+441 GSVVGV

-458 LTQGRLFDERDIQ
+458 LTQGRLLDERDIR

-483 IESLLGKEDPVGQVV
+483 ITSLLGKTDPVGQVV

-504 VRIIGVVAQET
+504 VRIVGVVAQET
-515 GFGRS
+515 GFGPS
-520 SQSVSIWLPYSAV
+520 SQSVNVWLPYSAV

-546 TIRVKDGIQPALA
+546 TIRVKDGVQPALA

-582 SIIKSVEK
+582 SIVKSVEK
-590 TTATMTLLVS
+590 TTATLTLLVS

-665 LLIGFV
+665 IFIGFI
-671 FSLFVESFQMSF
+671 FSLLVESFQMRF

>member
-1 MSEPQKLE
+1 M
-9 GPLIQLKG
+9 IQLKG
-17 IEKRYQSGEQE
+17 IERRYQSGEQE

-35 DLCIQAGEMV
+35 DLTIEAGEMI

-66 RPSAGQYL
+66 RPSSGQYL
-74 FRGQDTAR
+74 FRGQDTAT
-82 LDALALARLRCHHFG
+82 LDALSLARLRCHHFG

-104 LLPHLDATANVE
+104 LLPHLNAAANVE
-116 IPAVYAGTARAER
+116 IPAVYAGTPRAER
-129 QQRARALLSRLG
+129 QARSQTLLTRLG
-141 LADRSHHRPGQLSG
+141 LSDRSHHTPSQLSG

-177 EPTGALDSHSGK
+177 EPTGALDSQSGK

-208 THDMAVA
+208 THDMEVA
-215 NHADRIITLRDG
+215 SHADRIITLKDG
-227 RVVED
+227 RV
-232 SAQPAKSAD
+232 Q
-241 QAGRI
+241 
-246 DTLRDGRVVE
+246 E
-256 DSGQAAK
+256 DSGRKPAAVPVIPT
-263 SANHA
+263 A
-268 DRIDTL
+268 
-274 RDERAAEENGQDA
+274 A
-287 PAAQGTALPQAGVTK
+287 PAGKEGAG
-302 AAGKP
+302 
-307 SKGAIPPHIA
+307 HD
-317 PAKGS
+317 
-322 KLGWD
+322 WD
-327 RYREAARMAVHA
+327 RYREAARMALHA

-375 INDINAMGTNTID
+375 IDQINAMGTNTID

-401 SIQTLNERDL
+401 SIQTLNKRDL

-427 ATSGQLRYRNKTST
+427 AAPGQLRYRNKTSS
-441 GNVVGV
+441 GSIVGV
-447 GSDFF
+447 GNDFF
-452 RVKGMT
+452 RVKGMK
-458 LTQGRLFDERDIQ
+458 LTNGRLFDERDIQ
-471 SRTAVAVVDGKT
+471 NRAAVAVVDGKT
-483 IESLLGKEDPVGQVV
+483 IESLLGKQDPVGQVV

-504 VRIIGVVAQET
+504 VRIIGVVEEET

-520 SQSVSIWLPYSAV
+520 SQSVNVWLPYSAV

-541 HFSQI
+541 HFSQL
-546 TIRVKDGIQPALA
+546 TIRVKDGVQPALA
-559 EQAAV
+559 EQAAIE
-564 ALLTQRHGVKDFF
+564 LLTQRHGVKDFF

-651 MVSLLGGLLGIGLA
+651 MVSLLGGMLGVGVSLFIGL
-665 LLIGFV
+665 L
-671 FSLFVESFQMSF
+671 FSLFVESIQMHF

>member
-1 MSEPQKLE
+1 MSE
-9 GPLIQLKG
+9 PLIQLKG
-17 IEKRYQSGEQE
+17 IERRYQSGEQE

-35 DLCIQAGEMV
+35 DLTIEAGEMI

-74 FRGQDTAR
+74 FRGQDTAT
-82 LDALALARLRCHHFG
+82 LDALSLARLRCHHFG

-104 LLPHLDATANVE
+104 LLPHLNAAANVE
-116 IPAVYAGTARAER
+116 IPAVYAGTSRPDRQARSN
-129 QQRARALLSRLG
+129 ALLTRLG
-141 LADRSHHRPGQLSG
+141 LSDRSHHTPGQLSG

-177 EPTGALDSHSGK
+177 EPTGALDSQSGK

-215 NHADRIITLRDG
+215 SHADRIITLRDG
-227 RVVED
+227 RV
-232 SAQPAKSAD
+232 
-241 QAGRI
+241 
-246 DTLRDGRVVE
+246 LE
-256 DSGQAAK
+256 DSGKPATTTA
-263 SANHA
+263 
-268 DRIDTL
+268 RL
-274 RDERAAEENGQDA
+274 
-287 PAAQGTALPQAGVTK
+287 PAASP
-302 AAGKP
+302 AARASGND
-307 SKGAIPPHIA
+307 
-317 PAKGS
+317 
-322 KLGWD
+322 WD
-327 RYREAARMAVHA
+327 RYREAGRMALHA

-375 INDINAMGTNTID
+375 VDQINAMGTNTID

-401 SIQTLNERDL
+401 SIQTLNKRDL

-427 ATSGQLRYRNKTST
+427 ASSGQLRYRNKTSS
-441 GNVVGV
+441 GSIVGV

-452 RVKGMT
+452 RVKGMK
-458 LTQGRLFDERDIQ
+458 LTSGRLFDERDIQ
-471 SRTAVAVVDGKT
+471 NRAAVAVVDGKT

-504 VRIIGVVAQET
+504 VRIIGVVEEET
-515 GFGRS
+515 GFSRS
-520 SQSVSIWLPYSAV
+520 SQSVNVWLPYSAV

-541 HFSQI
+541 HFSQL
-546 TIRVKDGIQPALA
+546 TIRVKDGVQPALA
-559 EQAAV
+559 EQAAIE
-564 ALLTQRHGVKDFF
+564 LLTQRHGVKDFF

-651 MVSLLGGLLGIGLA
+651 MVSLLGGMLGVGVSLFIGL
-665 LLIGFV
+665 L
-671 FSLFVESFQMSF
+671 FSLFVESIQMQF

>member
-1 MSEPQKLE
+1 MSEPLSQL
-9 GPLIQLKG
+9 PLIQLKG
-17 IEKRYQSGEQE
+17 VERRYQSGDSE

-35 DLCIQAGEMV
+35 DLTIAAGEMI

-66 RPSAGQYL
+66 SPSSGQYL
-74 FRGQDTAR
+74 FRGQDTATM
-82 LDALALARLRCHHFG
+82 DALALARLRCHHFG

-104 LLPHLDATANVE
+104 LLPHLDAAANVE
-116 IPAVYAGTARAER
+116 IPAVYAGTSRPDR
-129 QQRARALLSRLG
+129 QMRARQLLGRLG
-141 LADRSHHRPGQLSG
+141 LADRSHHTPGQLSG

-177 EPTGALDSHSGK
+177 EPTGALDSQSGK

-208 THDMAVA
+208 THDMDVA
-215 NHADRIITLRDG
+215 SHADRIITLKDG
-227 RVVED
+227 RVE
-232 SAQPAKSAD
+232 Q
-241 QAGRI
+241 
-246 DTLRDGRVVE
+246 
-256 DSGQAAK
+256 DSGPRQTA
-263 SANHA
+263 
-268 DRIDTL
+268 
-274 RDERAAEENGQDA
+274 
-287 PAAQGTALPQAGVTK
+287 ALPPPTAED
-302 AAGKP
+302 P
-307 SKGAIPPHIA
+307 PNKGAMGHD
-317 PAKGS
+317 
-322 KLGWD
+322 WD
-327 RYREAARMAVHA
+327 RYREAGRMAIHA

-375 INDINAMGTNTID
+375 IDQINAMGTNTIE
-388 IFPGKDWGDEKAA
+388 IFPGKGWGDEKMA
-401 SIQTLNERDL
+401 SIQTLNKGDL
-411 DALLGQPYLE
+411 DALLGQPYLA
-421 GASPQI
+421 GASPEI
-427 ATSGQLRYRNKTST
+427 GSSGQLRYRNKTNS
-441 GNVVGV
+441 GSVSGV
-447 GSDFF
+447 GNDYFK
-452 RVKGMT
+452 VKGMT
-458 LTQGRLFDERDIQ
+458 LVSGRLLEWQDIQ
-471 SRTAVAVVDGKT
+471 QRAAVAVVDKKSIT
-483 IESLLGKEDPVGQVV
+483 SLLGKDDPVGKVV

-504 VRIIGVVAQET
+504 VRIVGVVSQET
-515 GFGRS
+515 GFGPS
-520 SQSVSIWLPYSAV
+520 SQSVNIWLPYSAV
-533 MSRLISQN
+533 MSRLISQH

-546 TIRVKDGIQPALA
+546 TIRVKDGVQPALA
-559 EQAAV
+559 EQAV
-564 ALLTQRHGVKDFF
+564 IELITKRHGVKDFF

-590 TTATMTLLVS
+590 TTATMTLMVS

-630 IRIAVGAR
+630 IRMAVGAR

-651 MVSLLGGLLGIGLA
+651 MVSLLGGIFGVGLSLGIGA
-665 LLIGFV
+665 L
-671 FSLFVESFQMSF
+671 FSLLVDSIKMQF

-703 YLPARNAARLDPVE
+703 YLPARNAARLDPVV

>member
-1 MSEPQKLE
+1 MSE
-9 GPLIQLKG
+9 PLIQLKG
-17 IEKRYQSGEQE
+17 IERRYQSGEQE

-35 DLCIQAGEMV
+35 DLTIEAGEMI

-74 FRGQDTAR
+74 FRGQDTAT
-82 LDALALARLRCHHFG
+82 LDALSLARLRCHHFG

-104 LLPHLDATANVE
+104 LLPHLNATANVE
-116 IPAVYAGTARAER
+116 IPAVYAGTSRPDRQARSN
-129 QQRARALLSRLG
+129 ALLARLG
-141 LADRSHHRPGQLSG
+141 LSDRSHHTPGQLSG

-177 EPTGALDSHSGK
+177 EPTGALDSQSGK

-215 NHADRIITLRDG
+215 SHADRIITLRDG
-227 RVVED
+227 RV
-232 SAQPAKSAD
+232 
-241 QAGRI
+241 
-246 DTLRDGRVVE
+246 LE
-256 DSGQAAK
+256 DSGKPATTTA
-263 SANHA
+263 
-268 DRIDTL
+268 RL
-274 RDERAAEENGQDA
+274 
-287 PAAQGTALPQAGVTK
+287 PAASP
-302 AAGKP
+302 AARASGND
-307 SKGAIPPHIA
+307 
-317 PAKGS
+317 
-322 KLGWD
+322 WD
-327 RYREAARMAVHA
+327 RYREAGRMALHA

-375 INDINAMGTNTID
+375 VDQINAMGTNTID

-401 SIQTLNERDL
+401 SIQTLNKRDL

-427 ATSGQLRYRNKTST
+427 ASSGQLRYRNKTSS
-441 GNVVGV
+441 GSIVGV

-452 RVKGMT
+452 RVKGMK
-458 LTQGRLFDERDIQ
+458 LSSGRLFDERDIQ
-471 SRTAVAVVDGKT
+471 NRAAVAVVDGKT

-504 VRIIGVVAQET
+504 VRIIGVVEEET

-520 SQSVSIWLPYSAV
+520 SQSVNVWLPYSAV

-541 HFSQI
+541 HFSQL
-546 TIRVKDGIQPALA
+546 TIRVKDGVQPALA
-559 EQAAV
+559 EQAAIE
-564 ALLTQRHGVKDFF
+564 LLTQRHGVKDFF

-651 MVSLLGGLLGIGLA
+651 MVSLLGGMLGVGVSLFIGL
-665 LLIGFV
+665 L
-671 FSLFVESFQMSF
+671 FSLFVESIQMQF

>member
-1 MSEPQKLE
+1 MSEP
-9 GPLIQLKG
+9 LIRLKG
-17 IEKRYQSGEQE
+17 IERRYQSGEHE

-35 DLCIQAGEMV
+35 DLAIDAGEMV

-66 RPSAGQYL
+66 RPSGGQYL
-74 FRGQDTAR
+74 FRGQDTAT
-82 LDALALARLRCHHFG
+82 LDALSLARLRCHHFG

-104 LLPHLDATANVE
+104 LLPHLDAAANVE
-116 IPAVYAGTARAER
+116 IPAIYAGTARLDR
-129 QQRARALLSRLG
+129 QARARTLLTRLG
-141 LADRSHHRPGQLSG
+141 LQDRSHHRPGQLSG

-177 EPTGALDSHSGK
+177 EPTGALDSQSGK
-189 EVMAILKELH
+189 EVMTILKELH

-215 NHADRIITLRDG
+215 SHADRIITLRDG

-232 SAQPAKSAD
+232 SGHRATDDNAASPSGAPAHPLP
-241 QAGRI
+241 G
-246 DTLRDGRVVE
+246 DG
-256 DSGQAAK
+256 SQLAAL
-263 SANHA
+263 SV
-268 DRIDTL
+268 
-274 RDERAAEENGQDA
+274 GQDA
-287 PAAQGTALPQAGVTK
+287 QGTG
-302 AAGKP
+302 AAVRTA
-307 SKGAIPPHIA
+307 SR
-317 PAKGS
+317 
-322 KLGWD
+322 GWD
-327 RYREAARMAVHA
+327 RYREAGRMALHA

-375 INDINAMGTNTID
+375 IDDINAMGTNTID

-427 ATSGQLRYRNKTST
+427 ATSGQLRYRNKTSS
-441 GNVVGV
+441 GSVIGV
-447 GSDFF
+447 GNDFF

-458 LTQGRLFDERDIQ
+458 LTQGRLLDERDIRN
-471 SRTAVAVVDGKT
+471 RTAVAVVDGKT
-483 IESLLGKEDPVGQVV
+483 IESLLGKVDPVGQVV

-504 VRIIGVVAQET
+504 VRIVGVVTQET

-520 SQSVSIWLPYSAV
+520 SQSVNVWLPYSAV
-533 MSRLISQN
+533 MSRLLSQQ
-541 HFSQI
+541 HFTQI
-546 TIRVKDGIQPALA
+546 TIRVKDGVQPALA

-582 SIIKSVEK
+582 SIVKSVEK
-590 TTATMTLLVS
+590 TTATLTLLVS

-665 LLIGFV
+665 LLIGAL
-671 FSLFVESFQMSF
+671 FSLLVESFQMRF